1 MKFDKERCFS
11 ALTADTVKIGSKGY
25 FADNLNELQ
34 RVVRNENSNYFELKE
49 LLDPTEN
56 FRFLAENLVGDDVSW
71 NLFYLVEE
79 PKEKKYRPYKD
90 TEEMIDDF
98 FSRGCTPRELPLI
111 WIKAKNSKLNLG
123 KAIFQFAEN
132 AVYVASELGYMGIL
146 TLSMP
151 QLLEEYTYLD
161 GTPCGVEVECEQ

>member
-1 MKFDKERCFS
+1 MNFDKERCFS
-11 ALTADTVKIGSKGY
+11 ALTADAVKVGSKGY
-25 FADNLNELQ
+25 FADSYYELQ
-34 RVVRNENSNYFELKE
+34 CVVHNERSNYFELKD

-79 PKEKKYRPYKD
+79 PKEKKYRPYKN

-98 FSRGCTPRELPLI
+98 FSREFSSRELI
-111 WIKAKNSKLNLG
+111 WIKAKNSKLKLE
-123 KAIFQFAEN
+123 KAIFQFAED
-132 AVYVASELGYMGIL
+132 AVYVASEFGYMGIL
-146 TLSMP
+146 TLSMQ

>member
-1 MKFDKERCFS
+1 MNFDKERCFS
-11 ALTADTVKIGSKGY
+11 ALTADAVKVGSKGY
-25 FADNLNELQ
+25 FADSLYELQ
-34 RVVRNENSNYFELKE
+34 CVVHNERGNYFELKD

-98 FSRGCTPRELPLI
+98 FSREFSSRELI
-111 WIKAKNSKLNLG
+111 WIKTKNSKLKLK

-132 AVYVASELGYMGIL
+132 AVYVASELGYVGIL
-146 TLSMP
+146 TLSMQ

-161 GTPCGVEVECEQ
+161 GTPCGVEEECEQ

>member
-11 ALTADTVKIGSKGY
+11 ALTADAVKIGSKGY
-25 FADNLNELQ
+25 FADTPAGLRL
-34 RVVRNENSNYFELKE
+34 RVCSEIAEDYGEI
-49 LLDPTEN
+49 TEIAEDDSLYR
-56 FRFLAENLVGDDVSW
+56 FRMNDIVDRAF
-71 NLFYLVEE
+71 FYLVEE

-98 FSRGCTPRELPLI
+98 FSREFSSRELI
-111 WIKAKNSKLNLG
+111 WIKAKNSKLKLK

-146 TLSMP
+146 TLSMQ

-161 GTPCGVEVECEQ
+161 GTPCGVEEKCEQ